1 MVRKL
6 LIVATVVLAL
16 SLASMFLPARQMNIE
31 GIGQLSFE
39 SKVVLA
45 ANDSGNN
52 YKYAYQVSIPEG
64 VGSETGLQV
73 FPATLQ
79 TGGSQDNWLA
89 ASRRDM
95 DIPMA
100 AYTRDEQGDI
110 MAADKFSP
118 QAQVSYIRQSD
129 NRLTIKAGALSNKCQ
144 YDIEIPDYTIY
155 GGEPVTPVKEGG
167 ETITPLEEGSEMV
180 TPTKGGGPKISELR
194 VKFDTYV
201 YGSGSDL
208 YQLEDVPQNGTESRL
223 HGITGV
229 RVYTLVK
236 AQSGATE
243 ATAATRIGIGENKFD
258 GQPTSLDQTEKSIV
272 TVYATNPVTGA
283 PWTWP
288 EINVL
293 EAGVTLKDG
302 ICYFVYVEVECLV
315 GSQTFFPVTPVE
327 CTPGTANSWQSVDLD
342 TYVSGLGSDVTGV
355 ILHIVDNY
363 PTYGQ
368 GFYRAVGFRKNGSTD
383 NRTDLL
389 YARSH
394 FWGAIGVDS
403 NHVFQCYV
411 GDTTYIDF
419 YIVGYTRT
427 GVTFFTN
434 AYDKSLATA
443 NAWVDINC
451 AAQAPNAI
459 GLIFEE
465 TQVNYDGNYIWGLR
479 NNGSGDS
486 RIYDSD
492 RHAAAII
499 GCDSS
504 RVCEGRIG
512 TGTVGQIHFWLVGF
526 VTDGATFYTTAT
538 DLSFNQRNRWRAL
551 STLPAG
557 AVMGFIEVISGN
569 YQQNFGLRENGS
581 SESIIMGAAGEQH
594 SWGIV
599 KCDASRIIE
608 GNIDN
613 TAVDFFL
620 VGYATSPS
628 TADISNTPSSKNFGV
643 VSENSFYWANGTT
656 PTFPLQ
662 NSQCY
667 FTLTNRSSVAVNIV
681 IRATNFTGGVGW
693 ALAGTPGANIV
704 TLKAGRSGDAAEGN
718 MLTLTT
724 SNQSFISGLAASTS
738 RLWELKLETGTFTD
752 ELEKSSTITL
762 TATSA

>member
-6 LIVATVVLAL
+6 LIAGVVVLAL
-16 SLASMFLPARQMNIE
+16 SLGSLFLPARQMDIE
-31 GIGQLSFE
+31 GIGRLSFE

-45 ANDSGNN
+45 ANDSGDN
-52 YKYAYQVSIPEG
+52 YKYAYQLCIPEG

-73 FPATLQ
+73 FPPTLQ
-79 TGGSQDNWLA
+79 TGGSKDNWLA

-95 DIPMA
+95 DIPIA
-100 AYTRDEQGDI
+100 AYTHDEQGDVI
-110 MAADKFSP
+110 AADKYSP

-155 GGEPVTPVKEGG
+155 GGEPVTPVREGG
-167 ETITPLEEGSEMV
+167 EAV
-180 TPTKGGGPKISELR
+180 TTAKGGGPKISELR

-208 YQLEDVPQNGTESRL
+208 YQLEDVPQNGTESHI

-229 RVYTLVK
+229 RVYALVK
-236 AQSGATE
+236 AQAGATE

-258 GQPTSLDQTEKSIV
+258 GQSTGLDQTEKSIV
-272 TVYATNPVTGA
+272 TVYATNPATGA
-283 PWTWP
+283 PWTWL
-288 EINVL
+288 EINGL

-302 ICYFVYVEVECLV
+302 VCYFVYIEVECLV
-315 GSQTFFPVTPVE
+315 GSQTFFFVNPVE
-327 CTPGTANSWQSVDLD
+327 CSPGTAGSWWSVDLD

-355 ILHIVDNY
+355 ILHIVNNY
-363 PTYGQ
+363 PNYGQ
-368 GFYRAVGFRKNGSTD
+368 GFYRAVGFRKNGSSD
-383 NRTDLL
+383 NRTDTL
-389 YARSH
+389 YAKSH
-394 FWGAIGVDS
+394 FWCAIGVDS
-403 NHVFQCYV
+403 NHVFQCYS

-434 AYDKSLATA
+434 ASDKSLATA

-479 NNGSGDS
+479 NNGSGDT
-486 RIYDSD
+486 RVYDAD
-492 RHAAAII
+492 RHDAAII

-526 VTDGATFYTTAT
+526 ITDGATFNVTAAN
-538 DLSFNQRNRWRAL
+538 LSLNNVNQWRPLNAL
-551 STLPAG
+551 PPG
-557 AVMGFIEVISGN
+557 AIGGFIEVISTN
-569 YQQNFGLRENGS
+569 FQQNFGLRENGS
-581 SESIIMGAAGEQH
+581 GESIVMGAAGEQH

-599 KCDASRIIE
+599 KCDASRIIQ
-608 GNIDN
+608 GRIDN
-613 TAVDFFL
+613 TNVDFFL

-628 TADISNTPSSKNFGV
+628 TPDISNTPSTKNFGT
-643 VSENSFYWANGTT
+643 VSPNSSYWSNGSV

-667 FTLTNRSSVAVNIV
+667 FTLTNRSSVAVNIL
-681 IRATNFTGGVGW
+681 IRATNFTSSGVGW
-693 ALAGTPGANIV
+693 TLAGTPGANIV
-704 TLKAGRSGDAAEGN
+704 TLKAGRSGDNSEN
-718 MLTLTT
+718 DMVILETIDK
-724 SNQSFISGLAASTS
+724 SFISNPPLGASTS
-738 RLWELKLETGTFTD
+738 RLWELKMETPTSFSNTD
-752 ELEKSSTITL
+752 QKTSTITL
-762 TATSA
+762 TATSS